1 MGAVMAD
8 RQARFLEKIAKPDEM
23 MDEMLQRMCGIEGAY
38 EGLPAICRAWDVP
51 YGRVMNWLMAD
62 VERYALYQ
70 RGLEVQAKALVSEA
84 VEIADNAATPV
95 IDPTTGKPMLDDKGK
110 VVLVETDVQ
119 RDKLRVDTR
128 FRVAKHHDNKVYGE
142 KVEHTGMTAPVF
154 NVVIQGALPAVPGVI
169 QGAVIEQE
177 RGQVESRPVRPAA
190 EL

>member
-1 MGAVMAD
+1 MGAIIAD

-23 MDEMLQRMCGIEGAY
+23 MDEMVQRMCGIEGHY

-70 RGLEVQAKALVSEA
+70 RALEVQAKGLVSEA
-84 VEIADNAATPV
+84 VEIADSA
-95 IDPTTGKPMLDDKGK
+95 
-110 VVLVETDVQ
+110 EDVPKA
-119 RDKLRVDTR
+119 KLMVDTR

-154 NVVIQGALPAVPGVI
+154 NVVIQGNVPGLVI
-169 QGAVIEQE
+169 DQQPVKQVSDEQP
-177 RGQVESRPVRPAA
+177 VE
-190 EL
+190 L